1 MSGENR
7 GHRQDLQDCRLKI
20 DGALCHKAIVV
31 HHMAKGW
38 RRQYYPSEDNASARS
53 GRTILS

>member
-7 GHRQDLQDCRLKI
+7 DYRQDLQDCRLKI
-20 DGALCHKAIVV
+20 YEALCHKAIVV

-38 RRQYYPSEDNASARS
+38 RRQCDPSEDNASARS